1 MMNFFAALAVA
12 LLCLA
17 SNPAFAQYPAKPIHL
32 MVPSLIHRLTVIR
45 FWSESH
51 LRYWACRRCE
61 KTRPFVRSQTLRR

>member
-32 MVPSLIHRLTVIR
+32 MVTFPAGAIR
-45 FWSESH
+45 
-51 LRYWACRRCE
+51 R
-61 KTRPFVRSQTLRR
+61 